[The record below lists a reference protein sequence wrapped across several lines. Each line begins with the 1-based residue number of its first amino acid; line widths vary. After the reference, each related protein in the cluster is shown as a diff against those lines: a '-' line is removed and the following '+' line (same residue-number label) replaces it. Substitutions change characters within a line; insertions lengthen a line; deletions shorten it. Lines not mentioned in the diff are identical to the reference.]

1 MNDDHQSP
9 LPQKVLAQLQAM
21 QRQIDAL
28 MDARASY
35 LRGVLDAPGVEG
47 DIQVDVRDGT
57 FSTEEKVTDGIEQ
70 DEP

>member
-35 LRGVLDAPGVEG
+35 LRGVLDALGVEG
-47 DIQVDVRDGT
+47 SIEVDVRDGT
-57 FSTEEKVTDGIEQ
+57 FSTQEKVTDGIAH